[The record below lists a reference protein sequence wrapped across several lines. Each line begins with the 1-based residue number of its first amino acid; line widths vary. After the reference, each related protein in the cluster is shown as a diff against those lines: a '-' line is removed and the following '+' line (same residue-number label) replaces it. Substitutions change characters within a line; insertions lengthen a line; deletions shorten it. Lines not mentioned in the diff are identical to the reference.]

1 MTAPL
6 FEVTSHIDGKNAKV
20 RVYPDRVEWERPK
33 HVSGAK
39 VTAAVMTMG
48 VSLAA
53 TGINTRKG
61 AGVEVIP
68 MRSITSVTQKRD
80 SMLNDVVSIITAGNT
95 IDMRCAKA
103 EAERLRTLILAGI
116 NGSLHS
122 APAAPVAPA
131 PAPHGPPAGWYPDQT
146 DPSKVRWWDG
156 ARWTDHLQQR

>member
-20 RVYPDRVEWERPK
+20 RIYPDRVEWEREK
-33 HVSGAK
+33 TVNKGLLVA
-39 VTAAVMTMG
+39 TMG
-48 VSLAA
+48 MSAMA
-53 TGINTRKG
+53 GPAGIYSRKG

-80 SMLNDVVSIITAGNT
+80 SMMNDVVSIITAGNT

-116 NGSLHS
+116 NGSLGS
-122 APAAPVAPA
+122 APAAPTPA
-131 PAPHGPPAGWYPDQT
+131 PQGPPAGWYPDQA

-156 ARWTDHLQQR
+156 TRWTDHLQQR